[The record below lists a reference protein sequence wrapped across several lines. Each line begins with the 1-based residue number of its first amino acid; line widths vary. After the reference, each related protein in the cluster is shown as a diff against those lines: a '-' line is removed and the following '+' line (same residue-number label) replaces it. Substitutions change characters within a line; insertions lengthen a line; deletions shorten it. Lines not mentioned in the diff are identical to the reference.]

1 MTFVRDKVPNF
12 RLNPDLLKDLLL
24 MCTENVQ
31 FTFNNE
37 FYRQSDGIMMGSYL
51 GPILSNI
58 FMAKLEMEH
67 KHIIDSLDFYV
78 RYVDDILIF
87 VRNIQFSIHGMEIL
101 NSLLN
106 MKIMVY
112 LNDIP
117 FLDVMLAR
125 RQDGTLMRSVYR
137 KPTWLPLYIHYH
149 SYAPMKYKVGLIK
162 TLFHRANRLCTD
174 DMVVREREQIVKHLK
189 ANLYP
194 EWLIRRHNT
203 SERKDDQ
210 KEVVERKSIWM
221 RLPYKGS

>member
-1 MTFVRDKVPNF
+1 MKDSFAFTELVDQRNVRNKWMCSFDVSSLFTNVPLLEIVEFVVKYVRDNFPNF
-12 RLNPDLLKDLLL
+12 PLNPDLLKDLLL

-37 FYRQSDGIMMGSYL
+37 LYRQSDGIMMGSCL
-51 GPILSNI
+51 GPILANI

-67 KHIIDSLDFYV
+67 EHIIDSLDFYV

-87 VRNIQFSIHGMEIL
+87 VRNRRECEQLLTVFNSWHGNIKFTIEHE
-101 NSLLN
+101 N
-106 MKIMVY
+106 
-112 LNDIP
+112 NDAIP

-162 TLFHRANRLCTD
+162 TLFHRANSL
-174 DMVVREREQIVKHLK
+174 
-189 ANLYP
+189 
-194 EWLIRRHNT
+194 
-203 SERKDDQ
+203 
-210 KEVVERKSIWM
+210 
-221 RLPYKGS
+221 